1 MTAKVE
7 SPSAP
12 SAADAARARLR
23 AGRWWQLIFGVICMA
38 MIANLQY
45 SWTLFVTPIGAK
57 YHWSRPAI
65 QWAFTIFVACETW
78 LVPIEGWLVDRFS
91 PRVVVLGG
99 GVLVAVGWSLSSIA
113 SSLPFLYIAY
123 AISGIGAGAV
133 YGTCVGNAL
142 KWFPERR
149 GLAAGITAAGFGAG
163 SAATVLPLSW
173 MIKTSGYEATF
184 LWFGIAQGVL
194 VLVFGSLL
202 AQPDA
207 NAVAALP
214 KPSTI
219 VANRP
224 QFKWHQMI
232 RTPVFWIMYLMFV
245 LIGAGGLFVTANLS
259 QIAEDFKVAGVHVTF
274 LWFAP
279 TAIIFAL
286 FLDKI
291 LNGITRPFFGWV
303 SDRLGRENT
312 MFIAFAVETVGLL
325 LLNQFGT
332 DPVLFVVLSA
342 LVFFGW
348 GEIYSLFP
356 STCAD
361 TYGWRYASGNA
372 GALYTAKGTASL
384 FVPIAA
390 IIAASWGWHTVFL
403 IAATM
408 SGIAAILALAVLK
421 PMRRRMMADNTL
433 KEAGPAV
440 ASSSRLVAQK

>member
-1 MTAKVE
+1 
-7 SPSAP
+7 
-12 SAADAARARLR
+12 
-23 AGRWWQLIFGVICMA
+23 
-38 MIANLQY
+38 
-45 SWTLFVTPIGAK
+45 
-57 YHWSRPAI
+57 
-65 QWAFTIFVACETW
+65 
-78 LVPIEGWLVDRFS
+78 
-91 PRVVVLGG
+91 
-99 GVLVAVGWSLSSIA
+99 
-113 SSLPFLYIAY
+113 
-123 AISGIGAGAV
+123 
-133 YGTCVGNAL
+133 
-142 KWFPERR
+142 
-149 GLAAGITAAGFGAG
+149 
-163 SAATVLPLSW
+163 

-214 KPSTI
+214 KPSTV

-245 LIGAGGLFVTANLS
+245 LMGAGGLFVTANLS
-259 QIAEDFKVAGVHVTF
+259 QIAEDFKVAGVHVSF

-291 LNGITRPFFGWV
+291 LNGITRPFFGWI

-312 MFIAFAVETVGLL
+312 MFIAFALETVGLL

-372 GALYTAKGTASL
+372 GVLYTAKGTASL

-390 IIAASWGWHTVFL
+390 IMAASWGWHTVFL

-408 SGIAAILALAVLK
+408 SGLAAILALAVLK

-440 ASSSRLVAQK
+440 ASSSLLVVQK